1 MFITKL
7 AVANIHM
14 HVRTE
19 GDESSRKGRGEFAHK
34 LTEQERSSSNRIPSP
49 DLGRD
54 FNYEGSV
61 SAAVH
66 LAQVFLP
73 YL

>member
-1 MFITKL
+1 MK
-7 AVANIHM
+7 ASA
-14 HVRTE
+14 
-19 GDESSRKGRGEFAHK
+19 RKGRGGFPRK

-61 SAAVH
+61 SVAVH
-66 LAQVFLP
+66 LARAQVFLP

>member
-1 MFITKL
+1 MR
-7 AVANIHM
+7 IHIR
-14 HVRTE
+14 VRTE
-19 GDESSRKGRGEFAHK
+19 IVRARASKGHGFARK
-34 LTEQERSSSNRIPSP
+34 LTEQERSLSNRVPSP

>member
-1 MFITKL
+1 MARL
-7 AVANIHM
+7 RVN
-14 HVRTE
+14 VRTNGE
-19 GDESSRKGRGEFAHK
+19 RVAEAKGSGFGLCRSQE
-34 LTEQERSSSNRIPSP
+34 ERSSNRVPSP

-66 LAQVFLP
+66 LL
-73 YL
+73 